1 MQNETESPPS
11 TPPSLSGKASL
22 FLGTQTL
29 ILGVLVALIFVFFR
43 KLKSPESRFK
53 VREADRVKKPAQKAN
68 RSSASESSRKQR
80 PLELPGFRIDGEPHE
95 ILGVSI
101 DASPKEIQRAFRELM
116 KRYHPDQVGRP
127 GTREWKD
134 AQKFAEALI
143 RAKEAMTK
151 KSD

>member
-11 TPPSLSGKASL
+11 TPPPLSGKASL